1 MKKAVLSI
9 LVILITSE
17 SMLSRCQEAENESFL
32 NNLDVDLLS
41 QPTYDQIL
49 YKILHPEKENEAEDI
64 SREKRQVKE
73 FRQLTLPQIEIP
85 FRDMASIVSEA
96 EAAII
101 NRSS

>member
-1 MKKAVLSI
+1 M
-9 LVILITSE
+9 LVVLITSE
-17 SMLSRCQEAENESFL
+17 SMLSHCQEVENESFL

-49 YKILHPEKENEAEDI
+49 YKILHPEKENEAENN
-64 SREKRQVKE
+64 SRDKRQVKE

-101 NRSS
+101 NRSI